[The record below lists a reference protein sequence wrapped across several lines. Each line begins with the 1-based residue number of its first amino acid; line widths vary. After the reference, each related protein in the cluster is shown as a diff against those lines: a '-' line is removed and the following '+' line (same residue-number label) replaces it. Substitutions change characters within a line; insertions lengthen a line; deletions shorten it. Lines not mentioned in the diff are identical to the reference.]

1 MGNVAVDKYR
11 DDGQLP
17 ETLWERINAITDEI
31 RRRAFSLFE
40 RRGGNAGGDVNDW
53 LEAEREV
60 VWSPASE
67 LIENDREYR
76 ARVALPGFEAK
87 DLELTAMPH
96 ALIIQAESSHKHD
109 GKEGEVCFC
118 EFSEKKLFRRLDLWS
133 EIDVDRVAA
142 SLDKGVLEVTAQKAA
157 QQEMKAAA

>member
-1 MGNVAVDKYR
+1 MGNVVVDKYR
-11 DDGQLP
+11 DDVQLP
-17 ETLWERINAITDEI
+17 ETLWERINAITDQI
-31 RRRAFSLFE
+31 RQRAFSLFE
-40 RRGGNAGGDVNDW
+40 RRGGAVGTDLNDW

-87 DLELTAMPH
+87 DLELTAIPH
-96 ALIIQAESSHKHD
+96 ALIVQAESSHKHD
-109 GKEGEVCFC
+109 GGEGDVCFC
-118 EFSEKKLFRRLDLWS
+118 EFSEKKLFRRLDLVS

-142 SLDKGVLEVTAQKAA
+142 SLDKGILEVTAQKAA